1 MLRPLEE
8 PIRWKTEI
16 LVRRARHITQNNR
29 PKTLRQALRVVARYG
44 LRRTRAIV
52 ERLKDR
58 RLDYATRCVGVM
70 VKYGFELRNLKK
82 GNSLLDRAV
91 TWLQS
96 QPVTIEQSGHS
107 VQAFHFNVLYRLTTT
122 HLTQNVHVDLAAC
135 VRYPVLRI
143 SLHPLTPE
151 THLRFLNDLTQPI
164 DYPQLA
170 GSWDIVRIKL
180 GSPVRPGGAAMYFL
194 REPYVDTNGQRQTG
208 MHTSIAHNLPRLR
221 VILRTLLRLDDE
233 TDEPGTPAS

>member
-8 PIRWKTEI
+8 PIRWTTEI
-16 LVRRARHITQNNR
+16 LVRRARHITQNDR
-29 PKTLRQALRVVARYG
+29 PKTLRQALRVLARYG

-151 THLRFLNDLTQPI
+151 THLCFRPSTTLSWQVPGTLCGSSWARLSGPAGQQCSSCASPTLTRMGS
-164 DYPQLA
+164 DRLGCTPQL
-170 GSWDIVRIKL
+170 
-180 GSPVRPGGAAMYFL
+180 
-194 REPYVDTNGQRQTG
+194 
-208 MHTSIAHNLPRLR
+208 
-221 VILRTLLRLDDE
+221 RTISL
-233 TDEPGTPAS
+233 ASS